1 MKQDNDVQISSP
13 GGKIPGLSTLATLG
27 SILFSTPEAPPSPI
41 AQSQQNSNK
50 DGWYPGV
57 CKMCMQGACVTRVRV
72 ENGIVVKV
80 EGDERAKNNEGRL
93 CPRGN
98 ASIPNMYNPWRIKA
112 PMKRTNPEKGLDVDP
127 GWVEISWEEALNTVA
142 AEFKRLKD
150 DDPRKI
156 VFNTGMG
163 TGAWGEDVGVHPMA
177 KALGT
182 PNVVTSRGQH
192 CSYHFWGEYT
202 MHSMPDVHTDM
213 DLCEYMINVGKTQ
226 GPNVCTADFGSKEV
240 VEAIDRGC
248 TLITVDP
255 RCSQEASLGEWVP
268 IKPGTDQA
276 FMLGILWTMIYE
288 IEKYDEYFVRA
299 RTNAAYLIGTDGDY
313 LRDKTSNKPLLWDAV
328 LNKAIVFDEIEV
340 MNCAI
345 EGQYEVDGTIVS
357 PAFQLIKDSVKDYTP
372 EWAEEISTVPATT
385 IRRIA
390 NDLVSHAKIGSTIE
404 LDGVILPFR
413 PVSINV
419 QSGGY
424 QHTFCGPRADMVSK
438 IILELLGA
446 LDVPGGANMMVMGGF
461 VQPREVDADGVLA
474 PIHEVKGEPWND
486 KPDRIDVSSFYPVA
500 HSRTSIMPRAML
512 DPEKY
517 RVPYRVEMIFNNG
530 GNPVRAYPNI
540 DTFVEAFK
548 QVKFVTGIYYTF
560 DEGAMLSDIVLPDSS
575 FLERDYFEPGMQ
587 PPHKVTSIRCR
598 GLLTFHRRDC
608 SAIKTLY
615 NTRNNVEIM
624 FDLAER
630 SGVMYGKGG
639 FIDHLQEKGGP
650 VKPSEVKLDYDK
662 PLTYKEYANTYL
674 RDCFNVDYT
683 IDEITDETGPTYI
696 YVTPPKV
703 VKENY
708 CYSIEPG
715 SSTRHPMYMVELQRL
730 AKRFRE
736 GLASSGM
743 DGIPGWPDM
752 EPFWAAYDPLPTW
765 LPSPHSTAPEGFDL
779 WLLNYKT
786 QGFPFG
792 VGDTLGN
799 PWLHEVI
806 GGYDP
811 YEFNV
816 LLNSQTAAKKGLK
829 TGDTIVIESLYG
841 KTTGRLKTTQLIHPQ
856 TLAVPGIH
864 GLGTALTSPLLKRG
878 TSVNRISPFRE
889 EDMAVD
895 PITGGLERS
904 PALKIYKATEEVGQ

>member
-1 MKQDNDVQISSP
+1 MKQTNPVQAPASR
-13 GGKIPGLSTLATLG
+13 GIPGLSTLAALG
-27 SILFSTPEAPPSPI
+27 SALLSTPGADMTS
-41 AQSQQNSNK
+41 AATGDSSAKK

-72 ENGIVVKV
+72 ENGIVVQV
-80 EGDERAKNNEGRL
+80 EGEERAMNNEGRL

-112 PMKRTNPEKGLDVDP
+112 PMKRTNPEKGINVDP
-127 GWVEISWEEALNTVA
+127 GWVEISWDEALNTI
-142 AEFKRLKD
+142 AEKFKQYKD

-156 VFNTGMG
+156 IFNTGMG
-163 TGAWGEDVGVHPMA
+163 TGAWGEDAGVHPLA

-226 GPNVCTADFGSKEV
+226 GPNICTADFGSREV
-240 VEAIDRGC
+240 VDALDRGC
-248 TLITVDP
+248 KLVTVDP
-255 RCSQEASLGEWVP
+255 RCSQEASLGEWIP

-276 FMLGILWTMIYE
+276 FMLGILWTLIYE
-288 IEKYDEYFVRA
+288 IETYDEYFVRA
-299 RTNAAYLIGTDGDY
+299 RTNATYLIGPDGDY
-313 LRDKTSNKPLLWDAV
+313 LRDKTSNKPLLWDSVQNRAV
-328 LNKAIVFDEIEV
+328 AFDEIEV
-340 MNCAI
+340 MNAAI
-345 EGQYEVDGTIVS
+345 EGSYEVDGVKAST
-357 PAFQLIKDSVKDYTP
+357 AFQLIKDNVKDYTP
-372 EWAEEISTVPATT
+372 EWAEGISTVPATT
-385 IRRIA
+385 MRRIA
-390 NDLVSHAKIGSTIE
+390 SELVGHAKIGSTIE
-404 LDGVILPFR
+404 LGGETLPFR
-413 PVSINV
+413 PISINV

-461 VQPREVDADGVLA
+461 VRPRDVDADGILA
-474 PIHEVKGEPWND
+474 PHYEVKGEPWNAN
-486 KPDRIDVSSFYPVA
+486 PDRIDAASFYPVA

-512 DPEKY
+512 DPKKY
-517 RVPYRVEMIFNNG
+517 RIPYEVGMIFNNG

-540 DTFVEAFK
+540 DLFEEAFK
-548 QVKFVTGIYYTF
+548 QVDFVTGIYYTF
-560 DEGAMLSDIVLPDSS
+560 DEGAMLSDIVLPDDS

-587 PPHKVTSIRCR
+587 PPHKVTSVRCR
-598 GLLTFHRRDC
+598 GLLTFHRRDA
-608 SAIKTLY
+608 SAIKKLY
-615 NTRNNVEIM
+615 NTRNNLAIM

-630 SGVMYGKGG
+630 IGVMYGEGN

-650 VKPSEVKLDYDK
+650 VKPERVNLDINK
-662 PLTYKEYANTYL
+662 PLTHKEYANAYL
-674 RDCFNVDYT
+674 RDCFGVDYS
-683 IDEITDETGPTYI
+683 IDEITDETGPTYK

-715 SSTRHPMYMVELQRL
+715 SRIRHPMYMVELPRL
-730 AKRFRE
+730 AKRLKD
-736 GLASSGM
+736 GMASSGM
-743 DGIPGWPDM
+743 ETLPGWPDM

-765 LPSPHSTAPEGFDL
+765 LPSPHQEGPEGFDL

-786 QGFPFG
+786 QGFPFM

-799 PWLHEVI
+799 PWLNEVI
-806 GGYDP
+806 GDYDP

-816 LLNSQTAAKKGLK
+816 LLNTKTAEEKGLK
-829 TGDTIVIESLYG
+829 TGDRIVIESLYG
-841 KTTGRLKTTQLIHPQ
+841 KTTGRLKVTQLVQPQ

-864 GLGTALTSPLLKRG
+864 GLGTALSNPLIKRG
-878 TSVNRISPFRE
+878 TSVNRLTPYRE

-904 PALKIYKATEEVGQ
+904 PAVKIYKATGEDK